1 MSCFSDLP
9 RKNTNPCRSLASTPR
24 SLVHQ
29 RSVTRILLLGLL
41 SVFSLSAAHAQY
53 VGSTL
58 YNTADNNAQVIL
70 FGVVTNDSSQLN
82 QDSILQTV
90 TLGTPLSYGIAV
102 TPDPHPTRIYVTGYS
117 DNSLWV
123 IDTSQLGNGK
133 VTTTNINQGNVLGLN
148 EPDAIVIATPSVGPN
163 LGKTI
168 AFIVN
173 DGNQTI
179 TTVDTATNK
188 AVGTPIVL
196 PSSTSSSTAL
206 SVDDPTSAS
215 YVGILTSDRSHAA
228 LAISLQTNSITDNGG
243 LNGFYLRNNFTMA
256 TTTDGGGNLHVF
268 RFYGLYGTSI
278 EGSSWECNGVSG
290 ALVNQ
295 PCIAAFDS
303 NSNGVNSPISWD
315 ASSIGCPGSGF
326 CSVNA
331 LAAFVNTTSGQNL
344 VTVYALVAGGTGG
357 TNLYQVTI
365 DCSGLSCSSPVISS
379 PIGLNTTETTPS
391 ISLTPDDLLLYASAA
406 TSSSNSPAVVVNTT
420 NFCLAGTNACG
431 NASTVPS
438 LDSTTPLRI
447 ANMDEASPPI
457 EFLIGG
463 PLPPAVPA
471 TEPLNILAMVM
482 TNPANSVG
490 MTLDFTSPEGT
501 IDCNQPGQAQ
511 CTTGSTLITGGETF
525 IGGSSVYSPPAG
537 AVRIGTG
544 PAPQHISVARP
555 RPEQSGGN
563 SLPPGGV
570 VTIGL
575 GGSSSTGAMSASSQT
590 VSTGASCLLA
600 TSAGTVETGQT
611 LTATLTCTAP
621 SAENLSGTIS
631 WGDTSTPS
639 NVTGTTASNSATLT
653 FTHSY
658 TTAQTYSI
666 SGSLSDLTEG
676 NTGSVTPASVSV
688 VVTPPPPSCTL
699 GVSPTSVQTSQTVT
713 GTLTCTGTAGDS
725 LAGTVTWGDGSTA
738 SSGTATVSSGGTA
751 TISLT
756 HQYSKASSPTYP
768 VSATIKDS
776 TNGLSGTVTGSPVA
790 VTVAAA
796 PVAPSC
802 TLGVSPTSVQTSQ
815 TVTGTLTCT
824 GTAGDALAG
833 TVTWG
838 DGSTASSGTATVSSG
853 GTATISLTHQYSKAS
868 SPTYPVSA
876 TIKDST
882 NGLSGT
888 VTGSPVA
895 VTVAAAPVAP
905 SCTLGVS
912 PTSVQT
918 SQTVTGTLTCTGTA
932 GDALAGTVT
941 WGDGST
947 ASSGTAT
954 VSSGGTATISLT
966 HQYSKASSP
975 TYPVSATIKDSTN
988 GLSGTVSGSPV
999 AVTVSTG
1006 TTPPPP
1012 SCTLSASPTSATTGQ
1027 SVNATLSCTAPAG
1040 DSVSGTLTW
1049 GDGSTVASMSGTAN
1063 SSGAAQLQFTHA
1075 YTNSGTDSL
1084 SGTVTDTTS
1093 GLAGTVTPASLAVT
1107 INASGPTITPG
1118 QTSMSVADGQP
1129 AVYSL
1134 SFAGGAS
1141 EANVTFALACQQPL
1155 PTDVGCTF
1163 SSSSLTLDS
1172 NGNGKTQVTLTT
1184 NGSAASAAA
1193 RRIAGSQMA
1202 RMNASFMVIPGL
1214 AFLGFGM
1221 SRRRKRGHTMGYIA
1235 MFTLLILVMVAVTG
1249 CGGGGSS
1256 MTTTPPCASCAATG
1270 TYTVTV
1276 TATSQSPALSSST
1289 KLQLVVTP

>member
-1 MSCFSDLP
+1 M
-9 RKNTNPCRSLASTPR
+9 
-24 SLVHQ
+24 
-29 RSVTRILLLGLL
+29 
-41 SVFSLSAAHAQY
+41 
-53 VGSTL
+53 
-58 YNTADNNAQVIL
+58 
-70 FGVVTNDSSQLN
+70 
-82 QDSILQTV
+82 
-90 TLGTPLSYGIAV
+90 
-102 TPDPHPTRIYVTGYS
+102 
-117 DNSLWV
+117 
-123 IDTSQLGNGK
+123 
-133 VTTTNINQGNVLGLN
+133 
-148 EPDAIVIATPSVGPN
+148 
-163 LGKTI
+163 
-168 AFIVN
+168 
-173 DGNQTI
+173 
-179 TTVDTATNK
+179 
-188 AVGTPIVL
+188 
-196 PSSTSSSTAL
+196 
-206 SVDDPTSAS
+206 
-215 YVGILTSDRSHAA
+215 
-228 LAISLQTNSITDNGG
+228 
-243 LNGFYLRNNFTMA
+243 
-256 TTTDGGGNLHVF
+256 
-268 RFYGLYGTSI
+268 
-278 EGSSWECNGVSG
+278 
-290 ALVNQ
+290 
-295 PCIAAFDS
+295 
-303 NSNGVNSPISWD
+303 
-315 ASSIGCPGSGF
+315 
-326 CSVNA
+326 
-331 LAAFVNTTSGQNL
+331 
-344 VTVYALVAGGTGG
+344 
-357 TNLYQVTI
+357 
-365 DCSGLSCSSPVISS
+365 
-379 PIGLNTTETTPS
+379 
-391 ISLTPDDLLLYASAA
+391 
-406 TSSSNSPAVVVNTT
+406 
-420 NFCLAGTNACG
+420 
-431 NASTVPS
+431 
-438 LDSTTPLRI
+438 
-447 ANMDEASPPI
+447 
-457 EFLIGG
+457 
-463 PLPPAVPA
+463 
-471 TEPLNILAMVM
+471 
-482 TNPANSVG
+482 
-490 MTLDFTSPEGT
+490 
-501 IDCNQPGQAQ
+501 
-511 CTTGSTLITGGETF
+511 
-525 IGGSSVYSPPAG
+525 
-537 AVRIGTG
+537 
-544 PAPQHISVARP
+544 
-555 RPEQSGGN
+555 
-563 SLPPGGV
+563 
-570 VTIGL
+570 TIGL

-776 TNGLSGTVTGSPVA
+776 TNGS
-790 VTVAAA
+790 
-796 PVAPSC
+796 
-802 TLGVSPTSVQTSQ
+802 
-815 TVTGTLTCT
+815 
-824 GTAGDALAG
+824 
-833 TVTWG
+833 
-838 DGSTASSGTATVSSG
+838 
-853 GTATISLTHQYSKAS
+853 
-868 SPTYPVSA
+868 
-876 TIKDST
+876 
-882 NGLSGT
+882 SGT

-999 AVTVSTG
+999 AVTVAAAPVAPSCTLGVSPTSVQTSQTVTGTLTCTGTAGDALAGTVTWGDGSTASSGTATVSSGGTATISLTHQYSKASSPTYPVSATIKDSTNGLSGTVSGSPVAVTVTAATGAPSCTLGVSPTSVQTSQTVTGTLTCTGTAGDALAGTVTWGDGSTASSGTATVSSGGTATISVTHQYSAASSPTYSVSATIKDSTNGLSGTVSGSPVAVTVSAG

-1184 NGSAASAAA
+1184 NGPAASAAA
-1193 RRIAGSQMA
+1193 RRISGSEMA

-1235 MFTLLILVMVAVTG
+1235 MFTLLILVMVAATG

-1289 KLQLVVTP
+1289 KLQLVVTQ